1 MIVCCFLPVPGPLC
15 FCLRLCLRCVLR
27 RPPRAGS
34 PLVIDTRLA
43 QSPVIG
49 TGGGCKHWLEGGNE
63 ALTLS
68 SVSGSSGGGC
78 LCLSS
83 SFHLS
88 TFQRTP
94 LAKLYSCYLD
104 SGTTGFS
111 LFFLLFF
118 FCSLTD
124 MRSHV
129 LSSFDSQHQA
139 NGSRFAQMMVLYE
152 GEVWQSWSWFR
163 RYINVLLRVYFKQ
176 FTASKPLSLDYVFDL
191 LCYDLKITISS
202 FSKLSHI
209 LINTWYVLIFPW
221 YKTASHYVQC
231 AHMFPVIFCDI
242 YHTVHL

>member
-15 FCLRLCLRCVLR
+15 FCLRLCLRCVLL
-27 RPPRAGS
+27 RPHRAGS

-111 LFFLLFF
+111 PFFFRFFLLFDWHAQPCAQQF
-118 FCSLTD
+118 WLPASGKWQQVCTNDGFVWRRGLAELALIQEIYKCIVKSL
-124 MRSHV
+124 
-129 LSSFDSQHQA
+129 F
-139 NGSRFAQMMVLYE
+139 
-152 GEVWQSWSWFR
+152 
-163 RYINVLLRVYFKQ
+163 
-176 FTASKPLSLDYVFDL
+176 
-191 LCYDLKITISS
+191 
-202 FSKLSHI
+202 
-209 LINTWYVLIFPW
+209 
-221 YKTASHYVQC
+221 
-231 AHMFPVIFCDI
+231 
-242 YHTVHL
+242 